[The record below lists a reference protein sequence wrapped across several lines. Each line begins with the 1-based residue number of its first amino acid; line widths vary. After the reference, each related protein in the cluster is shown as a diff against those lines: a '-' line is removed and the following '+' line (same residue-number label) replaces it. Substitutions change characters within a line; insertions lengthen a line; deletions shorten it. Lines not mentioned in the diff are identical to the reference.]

1 MANQTIRISLKA
13 YDHSL
18 IDKSTEK
25 IVKTA
30 KSTGAIISGPIPL
43 PTKRTIYTVLRS
55 PFVDKN
61 QESNFKLK
69 FTKDLLTY

>member
-30 KSTGAIISGPIPL
+30 TSTGAIISGPIPL
-43 PTKRTIYTVLRS
+43 PT
-55 PFVDKN
+55 
-61 QESNFKLK
+61 
-69 FTKDLLTY
+69 

>member
-25 IVKTA
+25 IVKTSLEENINMISDSVKFLLA
-30 KSTGAIISGPIPL
+30 LERDIIL
-43 PTKRTIYTVLRS
+43 PA
-55 PFVDKN
+55 P
-61 QESNFKLK
+61 
-69 FTKDLLTY
+69 